1 MKGARDDNEEEG
13 NMETDIEEVESENL
27 DGKDGFDEEDIIV
40 EGPHSFL
47 PPFFQAFLIFGSA
60 SGDELHLLFTVNF
73 LTLKVITVEPNSRR
87 QLLEMQLSKEFFLH
101 NLHDGYVARFN
112 MLQVFHTD
120 VGGRMQGVKKNKLS
134 H

>member
-1 MKGARDDNEEEG
+1 
-13 NMETDIEEVESENL
+13 
-27 DGKDGFDEEDIIV
+27 
-40 EGPHSFL
+40 
-47 PPFFQAFLIFGSA
+47 
-60 SGDELHLLFTVNF
+60 
-73 LTLKVITVEPNSRR
+73 
-87 QLLEMQLSKEFFLH
+87 MQLSKEFFLH